1 MEGCCSKPYIVKN
14 ECCLVFTLLCV
25 GGGAA
30 EWIAY
35 LQFTKKTELKKLN
48 KNK

>member
-1 MEGCCSKPYIVKN
+1 MLFSFYPFVC
-14 ECCLVFTLLCV
+14 